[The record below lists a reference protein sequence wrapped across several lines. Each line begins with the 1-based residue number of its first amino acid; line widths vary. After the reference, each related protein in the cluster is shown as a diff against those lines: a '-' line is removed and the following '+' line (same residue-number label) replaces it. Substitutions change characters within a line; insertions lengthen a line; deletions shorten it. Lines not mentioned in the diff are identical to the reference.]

1 MKPVGSRFEY
11 TEERDKDL
19 IRAYREQIAL
29 CRTIHLP
36 ELLERT
42 VNSPSSRFWVSEGRA
57 AIVISEMIRGDKLE
71 KMNSMKR
78 EMFLEIY
85 GRVLNLQSELPTL
98 SIAELVWKVI
108 NQPAPKF
115 YITPG
120 SAKVIIHK
128 IKKKWYEER
137 MQRLRHLF

>member
-29 CRTIHLP
+29 CQTIHLP

-85 GRVLNLQSELPTL
+85 GRVLNLQRELPTL
-98 SIAELVWKVI
+98 SIAELVWKI
-108 NQPAPKF
+108 LNQPAPKF

-128 IKKKWYEER
+128 IKKKWYKER

>member
-19 IRAYREQIAL
+19 IRAYREQISL
-29 CRTIHLP
+29 CQTIHLP

-42 VNSPSSRFWVSEGRA
+42 VNSPSNRFWVSEGRA
-57 AIVISEMIRGDKLE
+57 AIVISEMMRGNKLE
-71 KMNSMKR
+71 KMNTMKR

-85 GRVLNLQSELPTL
+85 SRVLNLQYELPAL

-137 MQRLRHLF
+137 MQRLRRLF